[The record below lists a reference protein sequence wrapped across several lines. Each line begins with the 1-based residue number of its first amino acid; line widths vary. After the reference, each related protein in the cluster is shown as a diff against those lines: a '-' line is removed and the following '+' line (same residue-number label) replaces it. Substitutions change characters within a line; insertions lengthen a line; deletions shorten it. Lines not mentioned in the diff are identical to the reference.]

1 MRTDSLS
8 EADLLRIL
16 QEPQNALPIQYQA
29 LLGTEGVTIEFHDS
43 GLKEIARLGAKA
55 NEKAENIGARRLHTL
70 MEKLLEE
77 VSFDAPERRGETLSV
92 DDTYVRKALGEIV
105 ESDDLTKYIL

>member
-1 MRTDSLS
+1 
-8 EADLLRIL
+8 
-16 QEPQNALPIQYQA
+16 
-29 LLGTEGVTIEFHDS
+29 
-43 GLKEIARLGAKA
+43 
-55 NEKAENIGARRLHTL
+55 

>member
-1 MRTDSLS
+1 MILDSKKS
-8 EADLLRIL
+8 
-16 QEPQNALPIQYQA
+16 
-29 LLGTEGVTIEFHDS
+29 
-43 GLKEIARLGAKA
+43 RLGAKA

-92 DDTYVRKALGEIV
+92 DDNYVRKALGEIV

>member
-1 MRTDSLS
+1 
-8 EADLLRIL
+8 
-16 QEPQNALPIQYQA
+16 
-29 LLGTEGVTIEFHDS
+29 
-43 GLKEIARLGAKA
+43 
-55 NEKAENIGARRLHTL
+55 

-92 DDTYVRKALGEIV
+92 DDNYVRKALGEIV